1 MDKSQVIKEMVQR
14 FINDEKLFT
23 SVDIGNAIKKELL
36 SMEIRNRE
44 VRDWLRSNI
53 GGVDDVLKDYV
64 AEPIN
69 VNNGASAATLYRPH
83 WKDASEYT
91 DRDQIALSPAD
102 IDILKD
108 NAKPQAQA
116 TVDLAG
122 NPIVSAINAVSA
134 SSTPVNSIPVPTPVA
149 TPVARNN
156 DSHIDIPDIFD
167 DGSHPD
173 SKVQIVRENKYVRRI
188 QIPGDITR
196 ALGWKPGQKVEFD
209 KIKIHTGTLNPN
221 LKVWPDGRC
230 SIPRKVVGY
239 GQDPVK
245 IILKDDAIYF
255 EKA

>member
-1 MDKSQVIKEMVQR
+1 MDKNQVIKEAVKK
-14 FINDEKLFT
+14 FVKNEKLFT
-23 SVDIGNAIKKELL
+23 SVDIGNAIKKEIL

-53 GGVDDVLKDYV
+53 VADEVLKDYV
-64 AEPIN
+64 QEPID
-69 VNNGASAATLYRPH
+69 VCNGTRMATLYRPH
-83 WKDASEYT
+83 WKDSSEYMGP
-91 DRDQIALSPAD
+91 DRDQTALTPAD
-102 IDILKD
+102 IDVLKD
-108 NAKPQAQA
+108 NAKPQAPAQ
-116 TVDLAG
+116 TSFTPPQFNVTS
-122 NPIVSAINAVSA
+122 PINVSA
-134 SSTPVNSIPVPTPVA
+134 SMSTAAPTPV
-149 TPVARNN
+149 RND
-156 DSHIDIPDIFD
+156 DSHIDIPDVFD

-173 SKVQIVRENKYVRRI
+173 SKVQIIRENKYVRRI

-239 GQDPVK
+239 GKDPVK

>member
-1 MDKSQVIKEMVQR
+1 MDKNQVIKEMVQK

-36 SMEIRNRE
+36 SMEIRNRD

-64 AEPIN
+64 AEPID

-83 WKDASEYT
+83 WKDANEYT
-91 DRDQIALSPAD
+91 DRGQIALSPAD
-102 IDILKD
+102 IDVLKD
-108 NAKPQAQA
+108 NAKSQAPAQA
-116 TVDLAG
+116 SFTPPQL
-122 NPIVSAINAVSA
+122 NIVSPINVSA
-134 SSTPVNSIPVPTPVA
+134 SMSAPISTSV
-149 TPVARNN
+149 RND
-156 DSHIDIPDIFD
+156 DSHIDIPDVFD
-167 DGSHPD
+167 DGSNPS

-221 LKVWPDGRC
+221 LRVWPDGRC

-239 GQDPVK
+239 GKNPVK